1 MIYIRRI
8 NGEVVQLGGTVAT
21 DAMIEDGWFE
31 YHGPIPEGQH
41 FKLVNDELVAFV
53 PEKTEY
59 EKYNEYK
66 AYLNA
71 TDHKLFSDYTPKEGE
86 DLQAITAERAV
97 ARTYCREYEAKYQQG
112 LPI

>member
-1 MIYIRRI
+1 MIYIRKI
-8 NGEVVQLGGTVAT
+8 NNEVVQLGGTVAT

-31 YHGPIPEGQH
+31 YHGSIPEGQH
-41 FKLVNDELVAFV
+41 FKLINDELVAFV

-59 EKYNEYK
+59 EMYNDYK

-71 TDHKLFSDYTPKEGE
+71 TDHKLFSDYPLKEGE
-86 DLQAITAERAV
+86 DLDLIKNERAV

-112 LPI
+112 FPI